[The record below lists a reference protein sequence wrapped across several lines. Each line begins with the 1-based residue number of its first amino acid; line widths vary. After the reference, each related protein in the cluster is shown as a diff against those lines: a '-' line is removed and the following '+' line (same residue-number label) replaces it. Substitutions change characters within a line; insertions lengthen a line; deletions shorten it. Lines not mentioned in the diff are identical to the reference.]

1 MQNTLT
7 TLIGNLMI
15 KYGNKIKDGSC
26 ELTADQQNDI
36 LSAICHT
43 PLKKDEA
50 CRFLNLSRSRFDD
63 LVREGKMPRGRKR
76 KHYKE
81 LFWYEDELRKLSCR

>member
-1 MQNTLT
+1 MEM
-7 TLIGNLMI
+7 IGNLMI

-26 ELTADQQNDI
+26 ELTMEQQNDI

-43 PLKKDEA
+43 PLKKEEA
-50 CRFLNLSRSRFDD
+50 CEFLNLGRSRFDD
-63 LVREGKMPRGRKR
+63 LVREGVIPKGRKR

-81 LFWYEDELRKLSCR
+81 LVWYEDELRIIANNRK